1 MAEAGRGQVGGD
13 GTAVRVPHHNQT
25 IITTCHQGM
34 VALQCFRS
42 WISGGM
48 CLLVLTE
55 ATKTDKAEGV
65 GVLGGV
71 RQRWWPR
78 MIPRGTLCNKRCNF
92 VMPDDSHGDC
102 LQHCAVDCANKHT
115 HVHISTVHKMMTH
128 ADVCCKQ
135 FSAGSMGFG
144 IVLRQC

>member
-71 RQRWWPR
+71 RQRWWV
-78 MIPRGTLCNKRCNF
+78 I
-92 VMPDDSHGDC
+92 
-102 LQHCAVDCANKHT
+102 
-115 HVHISTVHKMMTH
+115 
-128 ADVCCKQ
+128 VC
-135 FSAGSMGFG
+135 S
-144 IVLRQC
+144 IVLWIVQTSTPMYTSPQCTR